1 MNTIVTTGYNPALPL
16 LGRLLIAALF
26 LVAGIRKILIWGPQV
41 AYFTRLGF
49 PAPEFF
55 TVLAIVVELGGALLL
70 ITGWRTRWVAWL
82 LIAFVAIAT
91 GMAHRFW
98 EFDAAQQANQLNHF
112 LKNVALIGG
121 LLFVAAFGPGRSSVD
136 KS

>member
-1 MNTIVTTGYNPALPL
+1 MNTIVTTGYNPMLPL
-16 LGRLLIAALF
+16 LGRLLIAAIF
-26 LVAGIRKILIWGPQV
+26 LVAGIRKILIWEGQV
-41 AYFTRLGF
+41 GYFTRLGF

-55 TVLAIVVELGGALLL
+55 TVLAIVIEIGGALLL
-70 ITGWRTRWVAWL
+70 IAGWRTRWVAWL
-82 LIAFVAIAT
+82 LIAFVVIAT

-112 LKNVALIGG
+112 LKNVAIVGG